1 MRIKRCGGSA
11 PHTPTYSHTLL
22 NTNQSFTFNAFTNS
36 FLNTNI

>member
-1 MRIKRCGGSA
+1 MRIIGRGGNA

-22 NTNQSFTFNAFTNS
+22 NTNQSFTFSAFTNS